1 MYCWHEK
8 VIGKFGTAAVGLLE
22 QISGRAAELSIYPT
36 SDRVLLLA
44 MRGLLLS
51 EEKLGFHSLKHMGV
65 DIETL
70 NKQVL
75 ALIEAEQGKPQEVA
89 LRKQGKFLQ
98 NMTLSPLKKGHACN
112 WNVNH
117 VLVPLI
123 DETTRQSE
131 RLRRP
136 GIGDEHILMAL
147 IVLAPP
153 PLAKLFEE
161 HDITVD
167 GVEQFLSTIL
177 PDSTPDD
184 S

>member
-8 VIGKFGTAAVGLLE
+8 VVGKYGTDAVALLE

-36 SDRVLLLA
+36 LDRVLLLA
-44 MRGLLLS
+44 MRGLLLGR
-51 EEKLGFHSLKHMGV
+51 EGLGLLALKHMGV

-75 ALIEAEQGKPQEVA
+75 ALIEAEQVKPQEVA
-89 LRKQGKFLQ
+89 LRKKGKFLRK
-98 NMTLSPLKKGHACN
+98 MTLPPLEKGHACD

-117 VLVPLI
+117 VLFPLI

-131 RLRRP
+131 RLGRP
-136 GIGDEHILMAL
+136 GVGAEHILMAL

-153 PLAKLFEE
+153 SLAELFEE
-161 HDITVD
+161 NDITVD
-167 GVEQFLSTIL
+167 GVERFLSTIL
-177 PDSTPDD
+177 PDSSPDD